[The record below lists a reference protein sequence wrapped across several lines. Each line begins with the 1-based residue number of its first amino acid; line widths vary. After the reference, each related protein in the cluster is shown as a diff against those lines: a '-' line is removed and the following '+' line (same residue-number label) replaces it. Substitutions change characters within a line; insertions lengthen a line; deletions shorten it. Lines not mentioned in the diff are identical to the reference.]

1 MNRNEEYNALLRELE
16 QVPPALDGTV
26 DRARARL
33 RRRRAGRWWGIPAAS
48 LAGVA
53 AAFVLLVNYSMPFA
67 QACSAVPVLRE
78 LMAAVA
84 FSPSLKLAVEHN
96 YAQYIGEEQTQ
107 NGVTLRLEYLILDQG
122 QLQFFLKASG
132 PWDSYQA
139 HPTLTDGDGVP
150 VEGNVVSSTLFD
162 RDELVGAASVH
173 VLSDSFRFP
182 DVLRITFHLTG
193 ESHSGQAP
201 ANARDDEEQE
211 TTPAYE
217 GDFVFE
223 VPLDASH
230 LNEVISI
237 PMGDWVEVDGQLLR
251 FALDSYP
258 THGRLTVE
266 EHPDNTTSLA
276 GLDFYL
282 EDDRGNR
289 YEDNPSG
296 SIGGLGNSRMCD
308 TTFFSNPAHL
318 TLHITRLDWLEPE
331 KEWVT
336 VDLERGVALDP
347 LPEGVKL
354 AVNRTENSVIE
365 LAFLAPSSPSVNEG
379 ATAQFRM
386 DSAMLSLESTSE
398 LVFYQVGSGNYR
410 SPDGEEHDFGGHSV
424 MHTERLWY
432 GTDAELTVPEG
443 CFVELYRLVGYEE
456 DTVDIG
462 LHFTRRNAPDTPI
475 SVTLK

>member
-1 MNRNEEYNALLRELE
+1 MNRNEEYSALLQELE
-16 QVPPALDGTV
+16 QVPPELDGTV

-33 RRRRAGRWWGIPAAS
+33 RRRRVRRWWGIPAAS

-67 QACSAVPVLRE
+67 QACSAIPVLRE

-96 YAQYIGEEQTQ
+96 YAQYIGQEQIQ

-132 PWDSYQA
+132 PWDSYEA

-150 VEGNVVSSTLFD
+150 VEGNVISSTLFD
-162 RDELVGAASVH
+162 CDELVGAASVH

-182 DVLRITFHLTG
+182 DVLRITFRLTG
-193 ESHSGQAP
+193 QSHSRQAP
-201 ANARDDEEQE
+201 ASTPEDDEEE
-211 TTPAYE
+211 TAPAYV

-230 LNEVISI
+230 LNDVVSI
-237 PMGDWVEVDGQLLR
+237 PMGDWVEVDSQLLR

-266 EHPDNTTSLA
+266 EHPDNTASLA

-282 EDDRGNR
+282 EDEMGNK

-296 SIGGLGNSRMCD
+296 SVGGLGNSRMCD

-336 VDLERGVALDP
+336 VDLKQGVALDS
-347 LPEGVKL
+347 LPDGVEL
-354 AVNRTENSVIE
+354 AVHRTGDSVLE
-365 LAFLAPSSPSVNEG
+365 LALLAPFSPSVNEG

-386 DSAMLSLESTSE
+386 DSAILSLESTSE

-424 MHTERLWY
+424 MRVERLWY
-432 GTDAELTVPEG
+432 GTEDEQTVPEG
-443 CFVELYRLVGYEE
+443 YFVELYQLVGYEE

-462 LHFTRRNAPDTPI
+462 LHFTKRMDPETPI
-475 SVTLK
+475 AVTLK

>member
-33 RRRRAGRWWGIPAAS
+33 RRRRAGRWCGIPAAS

-67 QACSAVPVLRE
+67 QACSTVPVLRE

-122 QLQFFLKASG
+122 QLRFFLKVDGPYGHYMASA
-132 PWDSYQA
+132 DLA
-139 HPTLTDGDGVP
+139 DENGVP
-150 VEGNVVSSTLFD
+150 LEGCAISSSAFGPG
-162 RDELVGAASVH
+162 ELTGSVSVH
-173 VLSDSFRFP
+173 VSDDAFRFP
-182 DVLRITFHLTG
+182 EVLRLTLHLEGTDGGAVDVPRPALGDG
-193 ESHSGQAP
+193 E
-201 ANARDDEEQE
+201 E

-217 GDFVFE
+217 GDFFFE
-223 VPLDASH
+223 IPLDASH

-258 THGRLTVE
+258 TYGRLTVE
-266 EHPDNTTSLA
+266 EHPDNTASLA

-282 EDDRGNR
+282 EDETGNK

-296 SIGGLGNSRMCD
+296 SLSALGNAHMCD
-308 TTFFSNPAHL
+308 TTFFADPAHL
-318 TLHITRLDWLEPE
+318 TLYITRLEWLEPDRA
-331 KEWVT
+331 WVT
-336 VDLERGVALDP
+336 VDLEQGVALDP
-347 LPEGVKL
+347 LPDGVKL
-354 AVNRTENSVIE
+354 AVNRTEDSVTE
-365 LAFLAPSSPSVNEG
+365 LAFLAPEPP
-379 ATAQFRM
+379 
-386 DSAMLSLESTSE
+386 ESDEYHMVS
-398 LVFYQVGSGNYR
+398 YQVCVGSYR
-410 SPDGEEHDFGGHSV
+410 APGGETCYFNTRSSLHVGE
-424 MHTERLWY
+424 LWY
-432 GTDAELTVPEG
+432 GTDAAFTVPEG
-443 CFVELYRLVGYEE
+443 YFVELYPLVGY
-456 DTVDIG
+456 DAPTVELS
-462 LHFTRRNAPDTPI
+462 LHFTQRRDLDAPI
-475 SVTLK
+475 AVTLK

>member
-1 MNRNEEYNALLRELE
+1 MNRTEEYNALLHELE
-16 QVPPALDGTV
+16 QTPPELDGTV

-33 RRRRAGRWWGIPAAS
+33 RRRRAGRRWGIPAAG

-67 QACSAVPVLRE
+67 QACSTVPVLRE

-122 QLQFFLKASG
+122 QLRFFLKVDGPHGHYMASA
-132 PWDSYQA
+132 DLA
-139 HPTLTDGDGVP
+139 DENGVP
-150 VEGNVVSSTLFD
+150 LEGCAISSSSFD
-162 RDELVGAASVH
+162 PGELTGAVSVH
-173 VLSDSFRFP
+173 VSDDAFRFP
-182 DVLRITFHLTG
+182 EVLRLTLHLEG
-193 ESHSGQAP
+193 EDGGAVDAP
-201 ANARDDEEQE
+201 RPAPDDEEE
-211 TTPAYE
+211 IAPAYE
-217 GDFVFE
+217 GDFFFE
-223 VPLDASH
+223 IPLDASH
-230 LNEVISI
+230 LNEVMSI

-266 EHPDNTTSLA
+266 EHPDNTASLA

-282 EDDRGNR
+282 EDEKGNK

-336 VDLERGVALDP
+336 VDLKQGVALDP
-347 LPEGVKL
+347 LPDGVEL
-354 AVNRTENSVIE
+354 AVNRTEDTVLE

-432 GTDAELTVPEG
+432 GTDGELAVPEG
-443 CFVELYRLVGYEE
+443 YFVELYHLVGYEE
-456 DTVDIG
+456 NAIDIG
-462 LHFTRRNAPDTPI
+462 LHFTQRKDLDPPI
-475 SVTLK
+475 PVILK

>member
-1 MNRNEEYNALLRELE
+1 MNRTEEYNALLHQLE
-16 QVPPALDGTV
+16 QTPPELDGTV

-33 RRRRAGRWWGIPAAS
+33 RRRRAGRWCGIPAAS

-67 QACSAVPVLRE
+67 QACSTVPVLRE

-96 YAQYIGEEQTQ
+96 YAQYIGAEQTQ

-150 VEGNVVSSTLFD
+150 VEGNVISSTIFD
-162 RDELVGAASVH
+162 PDELVGAASVH
-173 VLSDSFRFP
+173 VLGDSFRFP
-182 DVLRITFHLTG
+182 NVLRITFHLTG

-201 ANARDDEEQE
+201 ASALGDEEE
-211 TTPAYE
+211 TAPAYE
-217 GDFVFE
+217 GDFSFE
-223 VPLDASH
+223 IPLDASH
-230 LNEVISI
+230 LNEVMSI
-237 PMGDWVEVDGQLLR
+237 PMGDWVEVDGQRLR

-266 EHPDNTTSLA
+266 EHPDNTASLA

-282 EDDRGNR
+282 EDEKGTK

-296 SIGGLGNSRMCD
+296 SIGGLGNARMCD
-308 TTFFSNPAHL
+308 TTFFADPAHL
-318 TLHITRLDWLEPE
+318 TLYITRLDWLEPE

-336 VDLERGVALDP
+336 VDLERGVALDS
-347 LPEGVKL
+347 LPEGVEL
-354 AVNRTENSVIE
+354 AVNRTGDSALE
-365 LAFLAPSSPSVNEG
+365 LALLAPFSPSVNES
-379 ATAQFRM
+379 ATSQYQM
-386 DSAMLSLESTSE
+386 DSAVLSLESTSKM
-398 LVFYQVGSGNYR
+398 VFYQVGSGNYR
-410 SPDGEEHDFGGHSV
+410 SPDGKEHDFGGHSV
-424 MHTERLWY
+424 MHVGALWC
-432 GTDAELTVPEG
+432 GTDGELAVPEG
-443 CFVELYRLVGYEE
+443 YFVELYHLVGYEE
-456 DTVDIG
+456 NTIDIG
-462 LHFTRRNAPDTPI
+462 LHFTQRKDLDTPI
-475 SVTLK
+475 PVILK

>member
-16 QVPPALDGTV
+16 QTPPELDGTV

-33 RRRRAGRWWGIPAAS
+33 RRRRAGRWCGIPAAS

-67 QACSAVPVLRE
+67 QACSTVPVLRE

-201 ANARDDEEQE
+201 ANARDDDEEE

-230 LNEVISI
+230 LNEVMSI

-266 EHPDNTTSLA
+266 EHPDNTASLA

-282 EDDRGNR
+282 EDEKGNR
-289 YEDNPSG
+289 YGDSSSG
-296 SIGGLGNSRMCD
+296 SIGALGNAHMCD
-308 TTFFSNPAHL
+308 TTFFADPAHL
-318 TLHITRLDWLEPE
+318 TLYITRLEWLEPDRA
-331 KEWVT
+331 WVT
-336 VDLERGVALDP
+336 VDLEQGVALDP
-347 LPEGVKL
+347 LPDGVEL
-354 AVNRTENSVIE
+354 AVNRTEDSVTE
-365 LAFLAPSSPSVNEG
+365 LAFLAPEPP
-379 ATAQFRM
+379 
-386 DSAMLSLESTSE
+386 ESDEYHMVS
-398 LVFYQVGSGNYR
+398 YQVCGGSYR
-410 SPDGEEHDFGGHSV
+410 APGGETCYFNTHSSLHV
-424 MHTERLWY
+424 GELWY
-432 GTDAELTVPEG
+432 GTDAELAVPEG
-443 CFVELYRLVGYEE
+443 YFVELYRLVGYEE
-456 DTVDIG
+456 DSVDIG

>member
-16 QVPPALDGTV
+16 QTPPELDGTV

-33 RRRRAGRWWGIPAAS
+33 RRRRAGRWCGIPAAS

-201 ANARDDEEQE
+201 ANARDDDEEE

-230 LNEVISI
+230 LNEVMSI

-266 EHPDNTTSLA
+266 EHPDNTASLA

-282 EDDRGNR
+282 EDEKGNR
-289 YEDNPSG
+289 YGDSSSG
-296 SIGGLGNSRMCD
+296 SIGALGNAHMCD
-308 TTFFSNPAHL
+308 TTFFADPAHL
-318 TLHITRLDWLEPE
+318 TLHITRLEWLDPDRA
-331 KEWVT
+331 WVT
-336 VDLERGVALDP
+336 VDLEQGVALDP
-347 LPEGVKL
+347 LPDGVEL
-354 AVNRTENSVIE
+354 VVNRTEDSVTE
-365 LAFLAPSSPSVNEG
+365 LAFLAPEPP
-379 ATAQFRM
+379 
-386 DSAMLSLESTSE
+386 ESDEYHMVS
-398 LVFYQVGSGNYR
+398 YQVCGGSYR
-410 SPDGEEHDFGGHSV
+410 TPGGETCYFNTHSSLHV
-424 MHTERLWY
+424 GELWY
-432 GTDAELTVPEG
+432 GTDAELAVPEG
-443 CFVELYRLVGYEE
+443 YFVELYRLVGYE
-456 DTVDIG
+456 DDSVDIG

>member
-16 QVPPALDGTV
+16 QTPPALDGTV

-67 QACSAVPVLRE
+67 QACSTVPVLRE

-122 QLQFFLKASG
+122 QLRFFLKVDGPHGHYMASA
-132 PWDSYQA
+132 DLA
-139 HPTLTDGDGVP
+139 DEDGVP
-150 VEGNVVSSTLFD
+150 LEGCAISSSAFD
-162 RDELVGAASVH
+162 PGELTGAVSVH
-173 VLSDSFRFP
+173 VSDDAFRFP
-182 DVLRITFHLTG
+182 EVLRLTLHLEG
-193 ESHSGQAP
+193 EDGGAVDAP
-201 ANARDDEEQE
+201 RPALGDGEE

-217 GDFVFE
+217 GDFFFE
-223 VPLDASH
+223 IPLDASH

-258 THGRLTVE
+258 TYGRLTVE
-266 EHPDNTTSLA
+266 EHPDNTASLA

-282 EDDRGNR
+282 EDETGNK

-296 SIGGLGNSRMCD
+296 SLSALGNAHMCD
-308 TTFFSNPAHL
+308 TIFFSNPAHV
-318 TLHITRLDWLEPE
+318 TLYITRLEWLEPDRA
-331 KEWVT
+331 WVT
-336 VDLERGVALDP
+336 VDLEQGVALDP
-347 LPEGVKL
+347 LPDGVEL
-354 AVNRTENSVIE
+354 AVNRTEDSVTE
-365 LAFLAPSSPSVNEG
+365 LAFLAPEPP
-379 ATAQFRM
+379 
-386 DSAMLSLESTSE
+386 ESDENTMVS
-398 LVFYQVGSGNYR
+398 YQVCGGSYR
-410 SPDGEEHDFGGHSV
+410 APGGETCYFNTHSSLHV
-424 MHTERLWY
+424 GELWY
-432 GTDAELTVPEG
+432 GTDAAFTVPEG
-443 CFVELYRLVGYEE
+443 YFVELYPLVGY
-456 DTVDIG
+456 DAPTVELS
-462 LHFTRRNAPDTPI
+462 LHFTQRKDLDTPI